1 LSFNTRMCLTAILG
15 WVAGMGTSYLVAQ
28 TGVHMAIEVPYTIL
42 IGLTTGI
49 CITLIIVLSILR
61 T

>member
-1 LSFNTRMCLTAILG
+1 MCLTAILG
-15 WVAGMGTSYLVAQ
+15 WIAGMGTSYLVAQ